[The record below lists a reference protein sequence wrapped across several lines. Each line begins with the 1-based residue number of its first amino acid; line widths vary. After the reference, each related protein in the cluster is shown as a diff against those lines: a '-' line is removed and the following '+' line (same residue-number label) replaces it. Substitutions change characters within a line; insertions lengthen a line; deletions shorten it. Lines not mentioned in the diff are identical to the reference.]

1 MHLVFVSS
9 LVPAGRPQS
18 EFEIANQAIV
28 DGLRRAGA
36 RVSFLG
42 FRRPGAELSDPQ
54 DTACLGE
61 FDPDAGPASA
71 VRELRRFASAAASG
85 LTVSS
90 DAMRIVTDT
99 ELRGALSRLEP
110 FDGIVLGGVSL
121 AGAFETVF
129 AGRPCLL
136 VAHAV
141 EHILAAENARG
152 APSLLERFRLSRDAR
167 VLKTLERRLCGSA
180 RFVLAVSEEDRAGLG
195 VADDRSLALPLVIP
209 RDAAPTG
216 VRLPGFDIG
225 MIGDWIAPES
235 LTGLEWFLQD
245 VLPKLH
251 PHVTFAIAG
260 RVPRGFPSRDK
271 RVLFLGPVVD
281 HVEFL
286 RQCRVIALP
295 AQAKTGVQMAAVQ
308 TLELGLP
315 AVATSASLRGIAA
328 LPENVRRADGPKKFA
343 AALQDLVVSQR
354 TGMLPDADGE
364 AFRAARLTRMDE
376 VLAEAMNK
384 LVSKSV
390 PQR

>member
-9 LVPAGRPQS
+9 LVPAGPPQS
-18 EFEIANQAIV
+18 DFEIVNQAVV

-61 FDPDAGPASA
+61 FDPDAGPVSVVQDLRLFASA
-71 VRELRRFASAAASG
+71 VSGG

-90 DAMRIVTDT
+90 TALRMVTEA
-99 ELRGALSRLEP
+99 ELRAALSKLEP

-129 AGRPCLL
+129 AGYPCLL
-136 VAHAV
+136 VAHAA
-141 EHILAAENARG
+141 EHVLAAENARG
-152 APSLLERFRLSRDAR
+152 APSLFERLRLSRDAR
-167 VLKTLERRLCGSA
+167 VVKALERRLCESA
-180 RFVLAVSEEDRAGLG
+180 RFVLALSEEDRAGLG
-195 VADDRSLALPLVIP
+195 LAEDHSLVLPLVIP
-209 RDAAPTG
+209 RETAPTG

-225 MIGDWIAPES
+225 MIGDWTAPES

-295 AQAKTGVQMAAVQ
+295 ARAGTGVSPEAIE

-315 AVATSASLRGIAA
+315 AVATSAALRGIAA

-343 AALQDLVVSQR
+343 AALQDLVVAQR

-376 VLAEAMNK
+376 ALAEAMRR
-384 LVSKSV
+384 LVAEQI